1 MATFNIA
8 KDGHIF
14 VLHSLPWNNKS
25 VTYQVTHD
33 LVDEL
38 RGSGL
43 ENGDHI
49 SDADIPVWLREGKL
63 YYRGFSKIMQ
73 RRRILSIDPMAPRQ
87 LVMELQSDED
97 WGCGHPEDAGGGV
110 ELFVCL
116 IKESEKIQLEVHCS
130 VCESTKPSLKKISP
144 WVKLPLRTIL
154 PKDLND
160 FINIRAVPEDDPCL
174 VYLKEL
180 WDRKTNHWFN

>member
-25 VTYQVTHD
+25 VTYQAAYALEV
-33 LVDEL
+33 EL
-38 RGSGL
+38 RAHHK
-43 ENGDHI
+43 NGDHI
-49 SDADIPVWLREGKL
+49 NDGKIRVWLREGDL
-63 YYRGFSKIMQ
+63 YYGGLKNPMQ
-73 RRRILSIDPMAPRQ
+73 RRRMPSIDPMVPRQ

-97 WGCGHPEDAGGGV
+97 WDCGHPEDAGGVGP
-110 ELFVCL
+110 FVCL
-116 IKESEKIQLEVHCS
+116 INESKKIRLEVHCS
-130 VCESTKPSLKKISP
+130 VCESTKPNLKNMSP

-160 FINIRAVPEDDPCL
+160 FTHIRAVPENDPCL

-180 WDRKTNHWFN
+180 LDRRISNWFN